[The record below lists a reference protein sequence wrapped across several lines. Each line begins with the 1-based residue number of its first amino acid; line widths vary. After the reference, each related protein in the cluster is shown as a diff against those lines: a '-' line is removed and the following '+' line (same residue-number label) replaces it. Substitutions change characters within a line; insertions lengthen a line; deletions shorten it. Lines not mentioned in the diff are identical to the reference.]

1 MKKTMLL
8 ALLIASTV
16 CVAQNPSQEQ
26 AEDYMH
32 KMEAWQ
38 DRDVTINDSL
48 YKLLDGHSKRD
59 IVVKG
64 RDIYKI
70 MFVKETPQYSASYIF
85 LDGNTLSLS
94 KINATRK
101 KILSKYKS
109 GTTFSALIAEYNMDK
124 NPKADNMV
132 FTTGVMVPEF
142 EKAVKEH
149 APGELY
155 TIDVPGS
162 KWYYVAKTNAAVP
175 SQKTFRI
182 RHSRYPY

>member
-1 MKKTMLL
+1 MLKSPMKKTMLL
-8 ALLIASTV
+8 VLFMASTV

-85 LDGNTLSLS
+85 LDGSKLSLPN
-94 KINATRK
+94 INRALLFLPLLPSIIWIRTLKLITWFLPPVLWFLNLK
-101 KILSKYKS
+101 KLLK
-109 GTTFSALIAEYNMDK
+109 
-124 NPKADNMV
+124 NMV
-132 FTTGVMVPEF
+132 PANFI
-142 EKAVKEH
+142 
-149 APGELY
+149 L
-155 TIDVPGS
+155 
-162 KWYYVAKTNAAVP
+162 
-175 SQKTFRI
+175 
-182 RHSRYPY
+182 